1 MNNPVVVIAEAGVN
15 HNGHIEVAKRLI
27 EVAAAAGADFVKFQT
42 FRADQIVSANAALAE
57 YQKKNVGAGNQLQML
72 KALEIGPEEHK
83 ELIACCEKAGIAFLS
98 TPFDLPSI
106 ELLKGLGVKIG
117 KIPSGEI
124 TNLPFL
130 RAMAGAFDK
139 LIMSCGMSDVSEV
152 AAALNAITAC
162 GFHKSNITILH
173 CNTEYPT
180 PFEDVN
186 LMAMV
191 ALKQEFGVTVG
202 YSDHTKGIEVPVAA
216 VALGAT
222 IIEKHFTLDRR
233 MEGPDHKASLEPD
246 ELVQMIS
253 SIRNIERS
261 LGTGVKRVM
270 PSEKKNRDIARKSIV
285 AVRAINKG
293 EIFSEH
299 NLGVKR
305 PGYGISP
312 MLWDDVLGKP
322 AKRNFAPDEM
332 IEL

>member
-1 MNNPVVVIAEAGVN
+1 MNNPVLVIAEAGVN
-15 HNGHIEVAKRLI
+15 HNGRIEVAKRLI
-27 EVAAAAGADFVKFQT
+27 EVAAGAGADFVKFQT
-42 FRADQIVSANAALAE
+42 FRADQIVSANAALAD

-72 KALEIGPEEHK
+72 KALEIGPAEHT

-106 ELLKGLGVKIG
+106 ELLKALGVKIG

-130 RAMAGAFDK
+130 RAMAGSFEK

-152 AAALNAITAC
+152 AAALNAVTAC

-191 ALKQEFGVTVG
+191 ALKQEFGVKVG
-202 YSDHTKGIEVPVAA
+202 YSDHTQGIEVPVAA

-233 MEGPDHKASLEPD
+233 MEGPDHKASLEPG
-246 ELVQMIS
+246 ELVQMIR

-261 LGTGVKRVM
+261 LGTGEKRVM
-270 PSEKKNRDIARKSIV
+270 PSEKKNREIARKSIV
-285 AVRAINKG
+285 AVKAINKG